1 MVVFQDLNSLLEI
14 IIKWEIKLKDFYDVA
29 EIALKSKESK
39 NVIVVL
45 RENHVNNLQIIKDIH
60 VEDYG
65 KNEIIRNV
73 PDYHDKELIP
83 IGKIKRD
90 STPKD
95 IIKNIFE
102 YESKLKE
109 FYAKISE
116 NIITRN
122 QKELFNSF
130 VMFKE
135 RQIFEIKQF
144 MEFL

>member
-1 MVVFQDLNSLLEI
+1 MLVFQYLNSLLETI
-14 IIKWEIKLKDFYDVA
+14 INWENQLKDFYDVA
-29 EIALKSKESK
+29 EIALRSKESK
-39 NVIVVL
+39 NVIVIL
-45 RENHVNNLQIIKDIH
+45 RENHVNNLQIIKGIH
-60 VEDYG
+60 VEDFG
-65 KNEIIRNV
+65 KNEIIKYA

-95 IIKNIFE
+95 IYKNILE
-102 YESKLKE
+102 YESKLRE

>member
-14 IIKWEIKLKDFYDVA
+14 IIKWENKLKDFYDVA

-83 IGKIKRD
+83 IGKIKRY

-95 IIKNIFE
+95 IVKYILE
-102 YESKLKE
+102 YEEKLRE
-109 FYAKISE
+109 FYASISE

-122 QKELFNSF
+122 QKELFDSL
-130 VMFKE
+130 VIFKG
-135 RQIFEIKQF
+135 RQIFEIKQL
-144 MEFL
+144 MEFF